1 MSEPQTDAFGDP
13 ITFSGEI
20 HPYADRWPMRS
31 ADELEAMAESIR
43 ARGLRFPIILSP
55 EGVLVDG
62 RNRLRA
68 CEIAGVD
75 PKFDVRY
82 VLDSDAEI
90 AEFIWD
96 VNGDLRRHMKKGALA
111 MLAALKPGPQRLV
124 SNQAQVSQAYIAK
137 ARTVIEFCDGAV
149 VQSVIDDGLALDD
162 AYAEAQR
169 IKATVQAE
177 EIAER
182 KAKAE
187 AKAKAE
193 REAKQLDD
201 LRTNRPDLAALV
213 EDGKLSVGD
222 ALTIRSK
229 DIAKEARRAED
240 KARAVRQ
247 RNEDVNAAFTTI
259 DSLTFPG
266 VLAEVQDNWR
276 DGAQHWTSSRLHRL
290 ADSLHHIADQW
301 RVTE

>member
-1 MSEPQTDAFGDP
+1 MTEQQVDAFGDP
-13 ITFSGEI
+13 IVFSGEI
-20 HPYADRWPMRS
+20 HPYADRWPMRT
-31 ADELEAMAESIR
+31 ADELEAMAQSIK

-55 EGVLVDG
+55 AGVLVDG

-68 CEIAGVD
+68 CEIAGVE

-137 ARTVIEFCDGAV
+137 ARTVIEFCDEAA
-149 VQSVIDDGLALDD
+149 VQSVIDDHVALDD
-162 AYAEAQR
+162 AYAEAQK

-182 KAKAE
+182 QRKAAEKAE
-187 AKAKAE
+187 AEKRK
-193 REAKQLDD
+193 RQLDD
-201 LRTNRPDLAALV
+201 LRGNRADLAALV
-213 EDGKLSVGD
+213 DDGKLSIED
-222 ALTIRSK
+222 ALTIRRK
-229 DIAKEARRAED
+229 DIAAEAKRAE
-240 KARAVRQ
+240 AERQ
-247 RNEDVNAAFTTI
+247 ATRNLINDAHLAFTIIHGYRHPETVRR
-259 DSLTFPG
+259 
-266 VLAEVQDNWR
+266 VLDNWAPQVR
-276 DGAQHWTSSRLHRL
+276 DWTAADIREL
-290 ADSLHHIADQW
+290 ASILNAVADQW
-301 RVTE
+301 EITK